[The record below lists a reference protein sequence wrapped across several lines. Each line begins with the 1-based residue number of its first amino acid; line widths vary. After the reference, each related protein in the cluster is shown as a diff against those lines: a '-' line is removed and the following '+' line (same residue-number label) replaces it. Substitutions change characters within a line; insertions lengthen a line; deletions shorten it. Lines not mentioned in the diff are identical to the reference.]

1 MLVDRHHA
9 QYLIDLGE
17 VAQGRSAEQL
27 VALKDRLDAFLG
39 TLAGAAAPA
48 ARRAFEAQMQR
59 LPNEDHPWSAIR
71 RPDPTK
77 RIAADTSTPSS
88 PPAAML
94 LLAQEDDDPDG
105 DEDGNRIP
113 DAGTPAADPWADLH
127 QALRRWDTA
136 EIQRWAGPLG
146 WQRPSTALALTQEAE
161 LVASTSQPAPPPS
174 TPTEAAARAAQEA
187 DERSRKTL
195 RAVGIAAAVS
205 SGGALVFGLGRAIA
219 NANTRAST
227 SAKDESP

>member
-1 MLVDRHHA
+1 MLVNRHHA
-9 QYLIDLGE
+9 LYLIDLGQ
-17 VAQGRSAEQL
+17 VAQDKTAQQL
-27 VALKDRLDAFLG
+27 AALKDRLDAFLG
-39 TLAGAAAPA
+39 TLAGAATPA

-59 LPNEDHPWSAIR
+59 LPSDDRPWSAIR

-77 RIAADTSTPSS
+77 RIAADTSTPNG
-88 PPAAML
+88 PPAAVL

-105 DEDGNRIP
+105 EEDGNRIP
-113 DAGTPAADPWADLH
+113 DAGTPAAESWADLH

-136 EIQRWAGPLG
+136 EIQRWAGPLD

-161 LVASTSQPAPPPS
+161 LVESSQPAPSPS
-174 TPTEAAARAAQEA
+174 TPAEAAARAAQEA

-195 RAVGIAAAVS
+195 RAVGIAGAVS
-205 SGGALVFGLGRAIA
+205 SDGALIFGLGRAIA
-219 NANTRAST
+219 NANTRAAT